1 MFEPTLA
8 LSSSICRLR
17 DFHSSCAFIFLYFAL
32 RSYNLRERQKKMLSI
47 GPYPLLRRY
56 FPGSEEVTH
65 AGDQNLVATTVYS
78 QDSFTFSE
86 FPGKGGG
93 ECHRKCVAITYESV
107 KKRCS
112 RLAPIPCFAGTS
124 PGSEE
129 VTHAGNQH
137 LVATTVYSQDSFTF
151 SDSEEVTHT
160 KGSASSSNHCV
171 FPG

>member
-32 RSYNLRERQKKMLSI
+32 RSYNLRERQREMLSI

-56 FPGSEEVTH
+56 FPRLGGSH
-65 AGDQNLVATTVYS
+65 SCGGSAIVATTVYS

-93 ECHRKCVAITYESV
+93 KCRW
-107 KKRCS
+107 KRVIEPFQYLS
-112 RLAPIPCFAGTS
+112 ARS
-124 PGSEE
+124 K
-129 VTHAGNQH
+129 
-137 LVATTVYSQDSFTF
+137 LVMRGIGGWFQ
-151 SDSEEVTHT
+151 
-160 KGSASSSNHCV
+160 SAV
-171 FPG
+171 